1 MRKGINETAARLLAT
16 LSGHEKDIFTLQDVR
31 QTVQIHPR
39 YLENLLQDLVAR
51 GWLKRL
57 QRGTYMVLPLK
68 AGVEGHF
75 SEHPFVLAAHLARPA
90 VISYWSALNYYGF
103 TEQIPGTIFV
113 STTMKK
119 RNLNITIL
127 GIRFKFVLLS
137 REKLFGAQKAWVDST
152 SIEITDPERT
162 ILDAFDHPEYCG
174 GIVESCKSAV
184 NAWKDLD
191 RQKLLE
197 YLDRMRNSSVAKRLG
212 FSLEIFGVAEESFI
226 KSLAERVKKG
236 YSRLDP
242 SAPAQ
247 GRYVAKWNL
256 QANVD
261 EYYLKAWGR
270 T

>member
-1 MRKGINETAARLLAT
+1 MRQGINETAAKLLAI
-16 LSGHEKDIFTLQDVR
+16 LSGHDKDIFTLEEAR
-31 QTVQIHPR
+31 QSIRIHPR
-39 YLENLLQDLVAR
+39 YLENLLQDLVAK
-51 GWLKRL
+51 GWLKRVE
-57 QRGTYMVLPLK
+57 QGMYMILPLK

-75 SEHPFVLAAHLARPA
+75 SEHPFVLATYLARPA
-90 VISYWSALNYYGF
+90 VISYWSALNYYGY
-103 TEQIPGTIFV
+103 TEQIPGTVFV

-119 RNLNITIL
+119 RSLNLTIL

-137 REKLFGAQKAWVDST
+137 KEKLFGVRKAWVDSA

-174 GIVESCKSAV
+174 GIVESCKATV
-184 NAWKDLD
+184 HAWGNLD

-197 YLDRMRNSSVAKRLG
+197 YLDKMRNSSVAKRLG
-212 FSLEIFGVAEESFI
+212 FILEMFDIAEEPFI

-242 SAPAQ
+242 TAPAQ

-256 QANVD
+256 QANAD
-261 EYYLKAWGR
+261 EDYLKAWSR

>member
-1 MRKGINETAARLLAT
+1 MRKGINETAANLLAT
-16 LSGHEKDIFTLQDVR
+16 LSGHDKDIFTLEDAR
-31 QTVQIHPR
+31 KIVQIHPR
-39 YLENLLQDLVAR
+39 YLENLLQDLVVK

-57 QRGTYMVLPLK
+57 VRGTYMILPLK
-68 AGVEGHF
+68 AGIEGHF

-90 VISYWSALNYYGF
+90 VISYWSALNYYGY
-103 TEQIPGTIFV
+103 TEQIPGTVFV
-113 STTMKK
+113 STTMRK

-137 REKLFGAQKAWVDST
+137 GEKLFGAQSVWVDSG

-174 GIVESCKSAV
+174 GIVESCKATV
-184 NAWKDLD
+184 NAWKNLD
-191 RQKLLE
+191 RHKLLE
-197 YLDRMRNSSVAKRLG
+197 YLDRMRNSTVAKRLG
-212 FSLEIFGVAEESFI
+212 FIVEIFDVAEKSFI
-226 KSLAERVKKG
+226 ESLAERVKKG

-242 SAPAQ
+242 SAPPQ

-256 QANVD
+256 QVNVD
-261 EYYLKAWGR
+261 EDYLRAWGR

>member
-1 MRKGINETAARLLAT
+1 VRQGINETAAKLLAT
-16 LSGHEKDIFTLQDVR
+16 LSEQDQDIFTIEDAR
-31 QTVQIHPR
+31 QMVKTHPR
-39 YLENLLQDLVAR
+39 YLENLLQDLVAK

-57 QRGTYMVLPLK
+57 KRGVYMVLPLK

-75 SEHPFVLAAHLARPA
+75 SEHPFLLATHLARPA
-90 VISYWSALNYYGF
+90 VISYWSALNYYGY
-103 TEQIPGTIFV
+103 TEQIPGTVFV

-119 RNLNITIL
+119 RSQNITIL

-137 REKLFGAQKAWVDST
+137 REKLFGAQKAWVDSV
-152 SIEITDPERT
+152 SIQITDPERT
-162 ILDAFDHPEYCG
+162 VLDAFDHPEYCG
-174 GIVESCKSAV
+174 GMVESCKATMNV
-184 NAWKDLD
+184 WADLD

-212 FSLEIFGVAEESFI
+212 FVLEMFDLTEESFI
-226 KSLAERVKKG
+226 KSLVERVRKG

-247 GRYVAKWNL
+247 GRYVSRWNL
-256 QANVD
+256 QVNID
-261 EYYLKAWGR
+261 ENYLKAWGR